1 MAPKPI
7 RLLVEGEFITDEERE
22 LVIQISR
29 LTSRPVVFEVRE
41 EPWWKR
47 WFR

>member
-7 RLLVEGEFITDEERE
+7 RLLVEGDFITDEERE

-29 LTSRPVVFEVRE
+29 LTSRPVIFEVQE
-41 EPWWKR
+41 IPWWKR

>member
-7 RLLVEGEFITDEERE
+7 RLLVEGDFITDEERE

-29 LTSRPVVFEVRE
+29 LTSRSGDFRGLGRTVVEEVV
-41 EPWWKR
+41 
-47 WFR
+47 

>member
-7 RLLVEGEFITDEERE
+7 RLLVEGDFITDEERE

-29 LTSRPVVFEVRE
+29 LTSRPVIFEVWE

-47 WFR
+47 WFK